1 MGRGLRLLVGA
12 VAVLVVAFAAL
23 GSAWLVSDVTSVHEA
38 CDRTVP
44 WFEGIVVDTAD
55 RSWRPPIVRCTLAD
69 RAGHSYAENHWGW
82 GDLAPLV
89 VLDAV
94 AAAVVVM
101 AYRRVRNGATPSLA
115 VLGRRRI

>member
-1 MGRGLRLLVGA
+1 MGA
-12 VAVLVVAFAAL
+12 VALMVVAFAAL
-23 GSAWLVSDVTSVHEA
+23 GSAWLVSDIASVHEA

-82 GDLAPLV
+82 GELAMLV
-89 VLDAV
+89 ALDAV
-94 AAAVVVM
+94 AATVVVT
-101 AYRRVRNGATPSLA
+101 AYRRMRNGATPAPAL
-115 VLGRRRI
+115 LGRRRT